1 MTPVTCF
8 IWFEYTLDKSM
19 FCGLYPLCLVMGNSL
34 YPFGLLNVI
43 LSPNKE
49 IIIQSNQL
57 LKIKATYFWEIHFI
71 LSFTA
76 IYIISFTN
84 DQMPYCLPI
93 ISLNG
98 ENILKF
104 AHNVR
109 NKLFRYLI
117 HKAKIIWQKI
127 FFFFFEIWR
136 LLPIYSSLKPVLELS
151 ETWILLVTKLLL
163 KKGVLQ
169 WDFFFYCR
177 YLFRYYI
184 YVFHKLFTTI
194 TYKIFPVSIFAKDV
208 L

>member
-1 MTPVTCF
+1 MIQVWCLLYNFKSLFSYPMTPVTCF
-8 IWFEYTLDKSM
+8 VWFEYTLDKSM

-127 FFFFFEIWR
+127 FFFFFFWD
-136 LLPIYSSLKPVLELS
+136 LKITPNLQQFKTCFRAFWNLDPACDEAAP
-151 ETWILLVTKLLL
+151 
-163 KKGVLQ
+163 KKRSTTMR
-169 WDFFFYCR
+169 FFF
-177 YLFRYYI
+177 L
-184 YVFHKLFTTI
+184 L
-194 TYKIFPVSIFAKDV
+194 
-208 L
+208 